1 MSKLNP
7 LKTKHDIEVDLDGVV
22 YKLTFSPLNKHTQEK
37 LDAFRKDA
45 KEQYVTVDSKNAELK
60 EYKEIKAVNE
70 NLLQTFG
77 EAGGIALEQKTAIL
91 IENKEYVK
99 KINSLEKE
107 IEILK
112 KDLEDINVSV
122 ENYYKKFFEES
133 ISGKDKVKFQKAVD
147 DAGISYSIIRAYI
160 LEAVEESVEKK

>member
-1 MSKLNP
+1 MSKLSP

-70 NLLQTFG
+70 SLLQTFG

-91 IENKEYVK
+91 IENK
-99 KINSLEKE
+99 SM
-107 IEILK
+107 
-112 KDLEDINVSV
+112 
-122 ENYYKKFFEES
+122 
-133 ISGKDKVKFQKAVD
+133 
-147 DAGISYSIIRAYI
+147 
-160 LEAVEESVEKK
+160 